1 MVIVAVRFTEEVLA
15 VALTVTVPSYEP
27 EVGDIVSHDAEPR
40 LTVQLVLDEIVKV
53 HCWLGAVRLIEA
65 CDTVKV
71 GDAAAC
77 VTLMVRVIP
86 PPVTV
91 MVADRCWKDVFAV
104 AVTVIVPF
112 LEPEDG

>member
-27 EVGDIVSHDAEPR
+27 DVGDIVSHDAEPR

-53 HCWLGAVRLIEA
+53 HFWPEAESVTEA
-65 CDTVKV
+65 CDTVRV

-77 VTLMVRVIP
+77 VTLMLRVIP
-86 PPVTV
+86 PPVMV
-91 MVADRCWKDVFAV
+91 MVAVRFWKDVFVV
-104 AVTVIVPF
+104 AVTVTVPLF
-112 LEPEDG
+112 EPEDG